1 MRRMSDDLPRR
12 SAFPWYLAS
21 SSLWLGGMSLQGV
34 LVPWM
39 LLGMLETSPARYSLS
54 RVLIELPPIVAL
66 FAGGLLAD
74 RGDARRLLILLS
86 VVACLPPLLIGE
98 ASLGFWPVVFF
109 GIAMSTLQ
117 SLSDPARQAMLSRIS
132 RIDIQRTIV
141 VTTIVTSL
149 VGIGGFA
156 VGGQIKTLGL
166 DVVLLVEAALF
177 ALGIAALQRLPALPA
192 HGAGPPQLLAGFRAL
207 RRLPLVRN
215 IVGLNFLSSLFNAG
229 AYTIAMPFVATQTY
243 GGDAAF
249 LANMFIA
256 FTVGSIG
263 SNVLLLTAMPLL
275 RPGRLFSLLQLTRI
289 AILAALFLEP
299 PTWLFFLLV
308 FAWGLNMGVTTTLV
322 RTTVQELAPAPVRAQ
337 VLAILLFSFMVGAPL
352 SAALLGQMVQATD
365 PLTALLPGI
374 PVSLAIFLAGA
385 FGSGLWAYR
394 SVSHPAVSLGPGP
407 RRGSRE

>member
-1 MRRMSDDLPRR
+1 MMRRMSDVPPRR

-21 SSLWLGGMSLQGV
+21 SSLWLGGMSLQGI

-39 LLGMLETSPARYSLS
+39 LLGMLETTPAQYSLS

-74 RGDARRLLILLS
+74 RTDARRLLIALS
-86 VVACLPPLLIGE
+86 VAACLPPLLMGR
-98 ASLGFWPVVFF
+98 ATPGFWAVVCF
-109 GIAMSTLQ
+109 GMAMSTLQ

-141 VTTIVTSL
+141 VATVVTSL

-156 VGGQIKTLGL
+156 VGGQVRTLGL
-166 DVVLLVEAALF
+166 ERALMIEAALF
-177 ALGIAALQRLPALPA
+177 AVGIAALARLPAQPA
-192 HGAGPPQLLAGFRAL
+192 SLGGRPHLLAGFTAL
-207 RRLPLVRN
+207 RRLPVVRN

-229 AYTIAMPFVATQTY
+229 AYTVAMPFVVTQVY
-243 GGDAAF
+243 DGDAAF

-256 FTVGSIG
+256 FTIGSIG
-263 SNVLLLTAMPLL
+263 SNVVLLLVMPLL
-275 RPGRLFSLLQLTRI
+275 RPGRLYSLLQLTRI
-289 AILAALFLEP
+289 VILALLFVKP
-299 PTWLFFLLV
+299 PVWMFFALV
-308 FAWGLNMGVTTTLV
+308 FAWGLNMGVTSTLV

-337 VLAILLFSFMVGAPL
+337 VLAILLFSFMLGAPL
-352 SAALLGQMVQATD
+352 SAALLGQIVQATD

-385 FGSGLWAYR
+385 FGSGLWSYR
-394 SVSHPAVSLGPGP
+394 APSHPAADA
-407 RRGSRE
+407 R

>member
-1 MRRMSDDLPRR
+1 MMRRMSDVPPRR

-21 SSLWLGGMSLQGV
+21 SSLWLGGMSLQGI

-39 LLGMLETSPARYSLS
+39 LLGILETTPAQYSLS
-54 RVLIELPPIVAL
+54 RALIELPPIVAL

-74 RGDARRLLILLS
+74 RTDARRLLIALS
-86 VVACLPPLLIGE
+86 VAACLPPLLMGR
-98 ASLGFWPVVFF
+98 ATLGFWPVVCF

-117 SLSDPARQAMLSRIS
+117 SLSDPARQAMLSRIT

-141 VTTIVTSL
+141 VATVVTSL

-156 VGGQIKTLGL
+156 VGGQVRALGL
-166 DVVLLVEAALF
+166 ETALVIEAALF
-177 ALGIAALQRLPALPA
+177 AVGIVALHRLPAQPA
-192 HGAGPPQLLAGFRAL
+192 SLGGRPHVLAGFSAL
-207 RRLPLVRN
+207 RRLPVVRN

-229 AYTIAMPFVATQTY
+229 AYTIAMPFIVTEVY
-243 GGDAAF
+243 DGDAAF

-263 SNVLLLTAMPLL
+263 SNVVLLSVMPLL
-275 RPGRLFSLLQLTRI
+275 RPGRLYSLLQLTRI
-289 AILAALFLEP
+289 VILALLFVKP
-299 PTWLFFLLV
+299 PVWLFFALV
-308 FAWGLNMGVTTTLV
+308 CAWGLNMGVTSTLV

-337 VLAILLFSFMVGAPL
+337 VLAILLFSFMLAAPL
-352 SAALLGQMVQATD
+352 SAALLGQIVAATD

-385 FGSGLWAYR
+385 FGSGLWSYR
-394 SVSHPAVSLGPGP
+394 APSHPAADTG
-407 RRGSRE
+407 